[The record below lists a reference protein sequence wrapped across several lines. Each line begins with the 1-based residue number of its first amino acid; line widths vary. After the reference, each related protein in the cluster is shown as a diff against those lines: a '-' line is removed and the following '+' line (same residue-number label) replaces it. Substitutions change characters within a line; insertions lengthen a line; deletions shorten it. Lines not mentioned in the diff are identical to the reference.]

1 MKFSGNKFP
10 QCRHATARQEGDR
23 QLIVAAVYRSVRL
36 FCYDWTK
43 VADGRTAVLVNAYTL
58 CDTNV

>member
-1 MKFSGNKFP
+1 M
-10 QCRHATARQEGDR
+10 HATARQEGDG
-23 QLIVAAVYRSVRL
+23 QPIVAAVYRSVRL
-36 FCYDWTK
+36 FCYGLEK